1 MEIKPKFKAGDKVFY
16 ITITNNKVLN
26 KSFCE
31 LSIDIVEAVTIYKDR
46 ITYWVASCDGEVNE
60 NCIIGY
66 DKDKIF
72 DYLEKNLN
80 VNEVEE

>member
-1 MEIKPKFKAGDKVFY
+1 MGMKPKFKAGDKVFY
-16 ITITNNKVLN
+16 ITITNSEILN

-46 ITYWVASCDGEVNE
+46 ITYWVASSDGEVDE
-60 NCIIGY
+60 DCVIEY
-66 DKDKIF
+66 DKDKVC